1 MKEKL
6 TLILVFLIGFLV
18 GQVFVRPVNAGGGY
32 AWTDRQVEIVIDLLR
47 DIKDNTE

>member
-1 MKEKL
+1 MYTKL
-6 TLILVFLIGFLV
+6 TLIFVFLVGFIV
-18 GQVFVRPVNAGGGY
+18 GQVFVRSANAGGGY